1 MKITEETMSTLFRFS
16 SHSPESGSLLAFF
29 LVALLGVT
37 ASAQTGNGSSVG
49 VSTSGISASTT
60 VGGVNAM
67 LLRVGRSGGFF
78 AEGSSEGSS
87 VSWSLPGNASDGN
100 YRYEVSATA
109 GSTSYRATGRFSV
122 SGGQIFEQKLRK
134 GDYSPSFW
142 HAAANVL
149 NYLGE
154 TVLDMLVPV
163 AQAQGDA
170 LVSSAFPTVEFD
182 DTNDVGTNWEI
193 LAAAFGFVI
202 VDDFGGTLPLEIDQ
216 TPLSELSFL
225 SDPNGDV
232 SFANDAVFVDR
243 DAIRLG
249 VGTITPTSAF
259 HVMKADNTARI
270 LVEETAP
277 NVTQQLFTLQN
288 NGDVGFGMVNTNTAQ
303 EWRFRAAG
311 DGFRHRRPG
320 DDRARHRRSHHGPG
334 RGGEF

>member
-1 MKITEETMSTLFRFS
+1 
-16 SHSPESGSLLAFF
+16 
-29 LVALLGVT
+29 
-37 ASAQTGNGSSVG
+37 
-49 VSTSGISASTT
+49 
-60 VGGVNAM
+60 
-67 LLRVGRSGGFF
+67 
-78 AEGSSEGSS
+78 

-277 NVTQQLFTLQN
+277 NVTQQLF
-288 NGDVGFGMVNTNTAQ
+288 AQ

-311 DGFRHRRPG
+311 DGFRVSLGGTGGPEMTVLATGGVTMGPGGAANFDLDPTGSLTLAGTLTELSDVNAKEAFTDIDGQTLLARPSRPHRPG
-320 DDRARHRRSHHGPG
+320 LPRSLWPRGRR
-334 RGGEF
+334 